1 MYFNIKEKKV
11 ETYRWKQIVF
21 LGNIYEIQKYAIKK
35 RKYKWKKNR
44 WEQFQLP
51 YIKKDD
57 EQKKHAITT
66 LQGQ

>member
-1 MYFNIKEKKV
+1 M
-11 ETYRWKQIVF
+11 
-21 LGNIYEIQKYAIKK
+21 
-35 RKYKWKKNR
+35 KKNR

-57 EQKKHAITT
+57 DQKKHAITT